1 MIKVDE
7 LTYNIGKFLN
17 KGNFL
22 CLETE
27 GISYFF
33 PKDSVISL
41 KIKGNNFIVT
51 TKADNGSYD
60 VRILDCKDSESSLA
74 LDESFNMIYC
84 GK

>member
-1 MIKVDE
+1 MIKLNE

-17 KGNFL
+17 QGKFL
-22 CLETE
+22 CIET
-27 GISYFF
+27 GGVSYFF

-41 KIKGNNFIVT
+41 KIKGNEFIVT

-60 VRILDCKDSESSLA
+60 VRSLSFKDDDSSLA
-74 LDESFNMIYC
+74 LDESCNLIYC